1 MQLLDEIAKLNL
13 PATRGGRELIALA
26 MLANDFRLVLTKQ
39 VPAKEIARIL
49 GQSISTTR
57 RHLRVLRKENKISF
71 VKNNKRSHIKVL

>member
-1 MQLLDEIAKLNL
+1 MQILDEIAKLNL

-26 MLANDFRLVLTKQ
+26 MLANDFRLVPTRQ

-71 VKNNKRSHIKVL
+71 VKNNKLSHIKIL